1 VCYGIRVNPQF
12 ISTGVD
18 GLDTVLQGFQLG
30 DNVVW
35 QVDHLGSYL
44 FFAEPFMNQAL
55 EEGRT
60 GLYIRFGEHDPILP
74 DRPDLKI
81 IEINPRPGF
90 DVFTGEV
97 HQVIEKHGREVFY
110 VFDSL
115 SSLASMWATDELLAN
130 FFQVTCP
137 FLYELDTVAFFALER
152 GKHANQTVAR
162 VRDTTQVLIDVLHA
176 RDHMIVHPLKV
187 RDRYAPQLF
196 MPHVVQGRNCTPLVS
211 AEEHV
216 RHDFTRHMEGEEPA
230 ISSIAPWES
239 VFRQLEDY
247 RQGERPDVSML
258 PEVRDLQRELT
269 RMLMGNDPEV
279 NALAE
284 RFLSL
289 DDLFQIRKRVIGS
302 GRIGGKATGMVLA
315 RAILAKSRNQPD
327 LMVGVEQEDSFFIG
341 SDVYYS
347 YLVNN
352 RLFRARLLMTRQKHP
367 SREEYEEVEKRFLAG
382 TFPEEIMESFEKLL
396 AHFGHQPIIVRSS
409 SLLED
414 SFGNAFAGKYRS
426 EFCANQGSPEE
437 RLEAFAQ
444 AVKLVYA
451 STLNPDALSYRQR
464 RGLAESDEQMAVL
477 VQRVSGDTHG
487 RYHYPLLA
495 GVAFSRN
502 LYVWTDRIN
511 PERGVVRLVFGLGTR
526 AVNRTERDYPRMVS
540 ISHPELRPEIGEEI
554 IRYSQRDLDLLDLE
568 TNTFE
573 TRNLNEVVREVP
585 PPYLHHLISFHED
598 QHVSDPIT
606 RRLDLGGKN
615 LIMTFNNL
623 IRRTDFV
630 RVMGNILEDLEWAY
644 GHPVDTEFAAE
655 FCGSNALSIN
665 VLQCRPLTLPG
676 GIELVHW
683 PEHVPDDRVL
693 FRSNRFISGGVIP
706 AVRFLVYIDPR
717 RYAAL
722 GDMDVKRSLARVI
735 GRLNKNSEL
744 IDGKVIMMGPGR
756 WGSTNLDLGIP
767 VGYADI
773 DHVSVL
779 VEIAREE
786 AGHVPEV
793 SYGTH
798 FFQDLVE
805 ADIIYLPVFPD
816 DASSGF
822 NDRFFEEA
830 PNALSRYL
838 SESGPFEDVIRLI
851 DVPESTGGARACLVA
866 DPEQRRAMCYL
877 DV

>member
-1 VCYGIRVNPQF
+1 MNSSF

-35 QVDHLGSYL
+35 QVDRVESYL

-60 GLYIRFGEHDPILP
+60 GLYIRFGDHDSILP
-74 DRPDLKI
+74 AREDLEVIKI
-81 IEINPRPGF
+81 DPRPGF
-90 DVFTGEV
+90 DVFSSEV
-97 HQVIEKHGREVFY
+97 HRVIEQHGREIIY
-110 VFDSL
+110 VFDNL
-115 SSLASMWATDELLAN
+115 SSLVSMWATDELLAN
-130 FFQVTCP
+130 FFRLTCP
-137 FLYELDTVAFFALER
+137 FLYELDTVAYFALER
-152 GKHANQTVAR
+152 GKHTNQTVAR
-162 VRDTTQVLIDVLHA
+162 IRDTTQVLIDVLHA

-211 AEEHV
+211 ADDSL
-216 RHDFTRHMEGEEPA
+216 RHDFAQRMTGEEQSTPT
-230 ISSIAPWES
+230 IAPWES

-247 RQGERPDVSML
+247 RHGSHPDASML

-289 DDLFQIRKRVIGS
+289 DDLFQIRKRVMGS

-347 YLVNN
+347 FLVNN
-352 RLFRARLLMTRQKHP
+352 RLFRARLLMTHQRNP
-367 SREEYEEVEKRFLAG
+367 SREEYEELEKRFLAG
-382 TFPEEIMESFEKLL
+382 SFPDEVLNSFAKLL
-396 AHFGHQPIIVRSS
+396 MHFGKRPIIVRSS

-426 EFCANQGSPEE
+426 EFCANQGSLEE
-437 RLEAFAQ
+437 RLEAFAR

-464 RGLAESDEQMAVL
+464 RGLTESDEQMAVL

-502 LYVWTDRIN
+502 LYVWTDRID

-526 AVNRTERDYPRMVS
+526 AVNRVERDYPRMVA

-554 IRYSQRDLDLLDLE
+554 IRYSQRDVDLLDLE
-568 TNTFE
+568 TNSFE
-573 TRNLNEVVREVP
+573 TRNLNEVVRESP
-585 PPYLHHLISFHED
+585 PPYLHHLISFHEGE
-598 QHVSDPIT
+598 HVSDPIT
-606 RRLDLGGKN
+606 RHLDLEGKN

-623 IRRTDFV
+623 TRRTDFV
-630 RVMGNILEDLEWAY
+630 RVMGNILEDLERAY

-676 GIELVHW
+676 GIELVEW
-683 PEHVPDDRVL
+683 PEDIPSKRVL
-693 FRSNRFISGGVIP
+693 FRSNRFISGGVISC
-706 AVRFLVYIDPR
+706 VRFIVYIDPR
-717 RYAAL
+717 RYSAL
-722 GDMDVKRSLARVI
+722 NDLDVKRSLARVI
-735 GRLNKNSEL
+735 GRLNTHHEL
-744 IDGKVIMMGPGR
+744 IRGKVIMMGPGR

-805 ADIIYLPVFPD
+805 SDIIYLPVFPD
-816 DASSGF
+816 DRESGF
-822 NDRFFEEA
+822 NERFFKET

-838 SESGPFEDVIRLI
+838 PNSGPYEEVIRLI
-851 DVPESTGGARACLVA
+851 DIPECADGAHACLVA

-877 DV
+877 EG